1 MLMDK
6 IITKDQQIETPELSL
21 KDYIFLV
28 RRGIKIIIPIVVLS
42 VLYMLYYTYTVN
54 PKYTASISIL
64 IEPPEAMDSFL
75 FSTPGSFYM
84 TGISNSIE
92 LMKSRRVATEV
103 VKTLWDTE
111 WRNNLEIFDTR
122 KYKPK
127 GQFLKNYY
135 KEIISLGSFD
145 PSSITPEKFENK
157 YSNEIGRR
165 FAPRIQSEI
174 EVKSNRD
181 TDILIISF
189 TSSFREEAALIA
201 NSIADAYKKLDREFD
216 SEEMTNLREFLVD
229 QVDEKE
235 KELFAVE
242 NQLKKYQENQNIF
255 SLEGNADNMLKR
267 LVEAEADYMESAALI
282 KIKTEEKSFIS
293 NRLSGE
299 ERKLASQLSNS
310 INARLTALRNEL
322 TIKEKELVRNT
333 SMHGEEHDAL
343 DVLKNEI
350 IGLNKKLSIET
361 KKLIDSGQFAADPL
375 IYRQELI
382 KKVLEIDL
390 ELGGLSARASE
401 QKKIVDRYTNELNQL
416 PQKQLQFARLD
427 RDRQV
432 LDKIYSYM
440 RQKLEETQISVAAES
455 GKSRIIDRAIP
466 PDFPKS
472 PRHSR
477 NILLG
482 GVLGLGLGLG
492 LVFLKEYLDN
502 TIRSVDYLEKLNLTV
517 LGVIPE
523 VGAHYRKK
531 DSASSNGNS
540 TPKSNVPAE
549 NGFKG
554 MFKRPSGDHLRRHLV
569 TSEDPK
575 SPVSESYRM
584 IRTNILYSKADEP
597 IKSILVSSPGPGE
610 GKTTTVTN
618 LAITFANLGK
628 RTLLL
633 DVDLRRPV
641 VHRIFDIERDPGI
654 SHYLSSNTD
663 NFESLINKTNIENLY
678 VVPAGITPPNPSELL
693 GSKRM
698 TDLIVD
704 LKTEWD
710 MVLIDSPPI
719 TAVTD
724 ATMVS
729 HEVDSLVLVVKAGN
743 TIKESLI
750 RALNSLKGL
759 DIKLAGVVLNG
770 VSKET
775 SYDSYYYYYQYY
787 YHYYGGSKT

>member
-1 MLMDK
+1 MDK

-255 SLEGNADNMLKR
+255 
-267 LVEAEADYMESAALI
+267 
-282 KIKTEEKSFIS
+282 IS
-293 NRLSGE
+293 GVTD
-299 ERKLASQLSNS
+299 KKDH
-310 INARLTALRNEL
+310 
-322 TIKEKELVRNT
+322 TIKWEITK
-333 SMHGEEHDAL
+333 
-343 DVLKNEI
+343 LK
-350 IGLNKKLSIET
+350 
-361 KKLIDSGQFAADPL
+361 
-375 IYRQELI
+375 
-382 KKVLEIDL
+382 
-390 ELGGLSARASE
+390 
-401 QKKIVDRYTNELNQL
+401 
-416 PQKQLQFARLD
+416 
-427 RDRQV
+427 
-432 LDKIYSYM
+432 
-440 RQKLEETQISVAAES
+440 
-455 GKSRIIDRAIP
+455 
-466 PDFPKS
+466 
-472 PRHSR
+472 
-477 NILLG
+477 
-482 GVLGLGLGLG
+482 
-492 LVFLKEYLDN
+492 
-502 TIRSVDYLEKLNLTV
+502 
-517 LGVIPE
+517 
-523 VGAHYRKK
+523 
-531 DSASSNGNS
+531 
-540 TPKSNVPAE
+540 
-549 NGFKG
+549 
-554 MFKRPSGDHLRRHLV
+554 
-569 TSEDPK
+569 
-575 SPVSESYRM
+575 
-584 IRTNILYSKADEP
+584 
-597 IKSILVSSPGPGE
+597 
-610 GKTTTVTN
+610 
-618 LAITFANLGK
+618 
-628 RTLLL
+628 
-633 DVDLRRPV
+633 
-641 VHRIFDIERDPGI
+641 
-654 SHYLSSNTD
+654 
-663 NFESLINKTNIENLY
+663 
-678 VVPAGITPPNPSELL
+678 
-693 GSKRM
+693 
-698 TDLIVD
+698 
-704 LKTEWD
+704 
-710 MVLIDSPPI
+710 
-719 TAVTD
+719 
-724 ATMVS
+724 
-729 HEVDSLVLVVKAGN
+729 
-743 TIKESLI
+743 
-750 RALNSLKGL
+750 
-759 DIKLAGVVLNG
+759 
-770 VSKET
+770 
-775 SYDSYYYYYQYY
+775 
-787 YHYYGGSKT
+787 